1 MLHSLRRF
9 CGFVSTFFLVGV
21 FDCVTHWIL
30 NLDYRD
36 LLCISVHFI
45 QHRRQQNAAAHT
57 DKYTCTHAHTCTCTS
72 LIWISIQKS
81 ISECASMI
89 DGASIDWSNTVL
101 GSNMCAALFMFQ
113 RNVLYAVRYNC
124 IQSCLSNFYRTSAI
138 INISCSQTE
147 VGCRHLSLSHT
158 YSLNINNCQ
167 NKSATALSMF
177 CLIVNVAT
185 GETYTLLY

>member
-89 DGASIDWSNTVL
+89 DGADLWPLLIDRIPFSAPICVPPCL
-101 GSNMCAALFMFQ
+101 CFSEMFFM
-113 RNVLYAVRYNC
+113 
-124 IQSCLSNFYRTSAI
+124 LSDIIVYSRVSRTF
-138 INISCSQTE
+138 
-147 VGCRHLSLSHT
+147 
-158 YSLNINNCQ
+158 
-167 NKSATALSMF
+167 TALQQSSTF
-177 CLIVNVAT
+177 HAVKRRLVAAISHFHT
-185 GETYTLLY
+185 HIHWI